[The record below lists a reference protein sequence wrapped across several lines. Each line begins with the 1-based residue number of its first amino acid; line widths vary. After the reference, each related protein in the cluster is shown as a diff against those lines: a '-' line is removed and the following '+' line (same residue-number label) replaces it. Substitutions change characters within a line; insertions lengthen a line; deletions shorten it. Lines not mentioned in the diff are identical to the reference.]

1 MTEKGGNNGSREAKE
16 RKARSILEL
25 SAPEA
30 REFLL
35 KSESFCSMELPPYFV
50 FTDLLSSVSE
60 KIENKDPKS
69 FYHAQKLREKSCD
82 ELNHTIFS
90 NKDGRYAWR
99 PLQLVN
105 PFLYVSLAHGITEDS
120 CWGIIRER
128 FQCFSENGQIE
139 CTSHPV
145 ESLTEQKDKA
155 QQISTW
161 WEKLE
166 QRSISLALEYEHLV
180 CTDISDCYGSIY
192 THSIAWA
199 LHGKETARKKRTCE
213 TMIGNVIDRHIQ
225 NMRGGQT
232 NGIPQGSVLMDFVAE
247 VVLGYADLKLSERIS
262 EQKIR
267 DYRILRYRDDYR
279 IFTNNPKDG
288 EQILKLLTEG
298 LIDLGMRT
306 NSAKTLATDDVIRQS
321 IKPDKLFWIGQRRRE
336 RNFQKQLL
344 IIHDL
349 AARFPNSGS
358 LVRAL
363 NDYHERVPPS
373 GKRSAMGDKKATER
387 MKKAAPQLI
396 SIITDIAYRN
406 PKVYKISSA
415 ILSKFIHIVD
425 DDAEKSEMVSRVERR
440 LGQIPNIGHLQIWLQ
455 RITVKFERE
464 RLYEEKLCEL
474 VRNGSDNGDIWD
486 FSWLKGKHFGEGLR
500 QIKVIDE
507 EKMEKLPP
515 FVGKEEVELFKSD
528 YYD

>member
-1 MTEKGGNNGSREAKE
+1 MDSEDRMKSEE

-25 SAPEA
+25 SAPEV
-30 REFLL
+30 RQFFL
-35 KSESFCSMELPPYFV
+35 KSESFCGMDLPSYFV
-50 FTDLLSSVSE
+50 FTDLLGSVSE
-60 KIENKDPKS
+60 KIENRDPKS
-69 FYHAQKLREKSCD
+69 FYYSKKLEQKSSD

-105 PFLYVSLAHGITEDS
+105 PFLYVSLVHGITEDG
-120 CWGIIRER
+120 CWEHIRKR
-128 FQCFSENGQIE
+128 FQCFSENGKIE
-139 CTSHPV
+139 CASRPV
-145 ESLTEQKDKA
+145 ESLTEQKDRA
-155 QQISTW
+155 EQISTW

-166 QRSISLALEYEHLV
+166 QRSISLALEYEYLV

-199 LHGKETARKKRTCE
+199 LHGKKTAKKEKRDKSL
-213 TMIGNVIDRHIQ
+213 IGNIIDKRIRDI
-225 NMRGGQT
+225 RGGQT

-247 VVLGYADLKLSERIS
+247 IVLGYVDLKLSKRIS
-262 EQKIR
+262 ERGIG

-288 EQILKLLTEG
+288 ERILKLLTEE
-298 LIDLGMRT
+298 LIDLGMRI
-306 NSAKTLATDDVIRQS
+306 NSAKTLATDDVIRES
-321 IKPDKLFWIGQRRRE
+321 IKPGKLFWIGQRRRE

-363 NDYHERVPPS
+363 NDYHERIPPS
-373 GKRSAMGDKKATER
+373 GRRSARGDEKVAERIKKAS
-387 MKKAAPQLI
+387 PQLI

-406 PKVYKISSA
+406 PKVYQISSA
-415 ILSKFIHIVD
+415 ILSKFIYLID
-425 DDAEKSEMVSRVERR
+425 DVAEKSEMIIRIERR

-464 RLYEEKLCEL
+464 RRYEEKLCEV
-474 VRNGSDNGDIWD
+474 VRSGFDNGDIWD
-486 FSWLKGKHFGEGLR
+486 FSWLRGTQLREGLK
-500 QIKVIDE
+500 QIKIIDE
-507 EKMEKLPP
+507 EEIEKLLP
-515 FVGKEEVELFKSD
+515 FVSEKEVELFKSD